1 MTIWQVKTGWKYKS
15 LGYDEEHYVKYIM
28 AYRRGELSRWQPVY
42 VGYSNEVYIS
52 DMDEMYDR
60 FPHFPG
66 LSSDIACD
74 EKAKSILDELIHG
87 YVDFL
92 PLASHTIT
100 DKQYCILY
108 PKTLL
113 DCLDNERTEFVRT
126 QSGFI
131 FGVRRY
137 VFKSDCIGDTPIFRL
152 PLPTAD
158 NPSPIF
164 CPYVNDEFKQL
175 VEDNNLT
182 GLEFEKVW
190 EG

>member
-1 MTIWQVKTGWKYKS
+1 MTIWQVKTSWEYEEF
-15 LGYDEEHYVKYIM
+15 GYDEEHYVRYIR
-28 AYRRGELSRWQPVY
+28 AYERGELSRWRPVY
-42 VGYSNEVYIS
+42 VGCSERHDCIPN
-52 DMDEMYDR
+52 
-60 FPHFPG
+60 FPG
-66 LSSDIACD
+66 LSSDITCD

-92 PLASHTIT
+92 PLASHTIA

-113 DCLDNERTEFVRT
+113 DCLANERTEFVRT

-137 VFKSDCIGDTPIFRL
+137 VFKPDCIGDTPIFRL
-152 PLPTAD
+152 SLPTAD

-175 VEDNNLT
+175 VENNNLT